1 MAFPP
6 EPTNSID
13 WKSLGFTISDV
24 NGHIEAKWNSETDCW
39 SSPTFVA
46 DPYIRLH
53 GLAPAL
59 NYGQQAYEGLK
70 AMRTA
75 DNRILIFR
83 PTKNAARFTQS
94 ASVISIPPV
103 PEELFVECVHA
114 AVALNAEYVPPHET
128 GAAMYIRP
136 LIFGSG
142 PELRSQPPAEF
153 TLCVYVNPV
162 GTYHGAHPVKALVLE
177 DYHRAAPKGTGSA
190 KIGGNYAPVMRWQ
203 KQAAEQGYGITLHLD
218 AKTDSEIDE
227 FSSSGFIGVKKDKEN
242 KITLVVT
249 DSKNIIDSITV
260 DSCMDIGKSLGWKVE
275 VRPINYAEIS
285 SFSEVLAAGTAAAL
299 LPIRSITRPSTSE
312 SVSYIDDSSEEPG
325 PVCSKLLSTL
335 KGIQAGNIKD
345 TFGWTYPVHGV
356 DSKKYAA

>member
-6 EPTNSID
+6 EPTDSVD
-13 WKSLGFTISDV
+13 WKSLGFSISDV
-24 NGHIEAKWNSETDCW
+24 NGHIEAKW
-39 SSPTFVA
+39 SSKTGTWGPPTFVT

-70 AMRTA
+70 ALRTA
-75 DNRILIFR
+75 DNQILIFR
-83 PTKNAARFTQS
+83 PQKNAARFAHS
-94 ASVISIPPV
+94 ASFISIPAV

-162 GTYHGAHPVKALVLE
+162 GTYHGAHPVKALVME
-177 DYHRAAPKGTGSA
+177 EYHRAAPKGTGSA

-218 AKTDSEIDE
+218 AKTESEIDE
-227 FSSSGFIGVKKDKEN
+227 FSSSGFIGVKTDKEN
-242 KITLVVT
+242 NITLVLT
-249 DSKNIIDSITV
+249 NSKNIIDSITV
-260 DSCMDIGKSLGWKVE
+260 DSCLGIGKSLGWNVE
-275 VRPINYAEIS
+275 VRPIKYEEVG

-312 SVSYIDDSSEEPG
+312 TVSYIDDSSEEPG
-325 PVCSKLLSTL
+325 PVCSILLSTL
-335 KGIQAGNIKD
+335 KGIQSGKMKD

-356 DSKKYAA
+356 DATQYAS